1 LLIIQELKATNETL
15 RALQVQLEKAYT
27 QNSSGPS
34 NSTLTAILETKDAR
48 IATLEKEVALL
59 EQELDRIRE
68 SAGMGGTVRETLMR
82 GTSPI
87 PLMDMMMMDHS
98 AATATSSLPKH
109 DFSYKRQVSF
119 LKKLNKLVSWVVT

>member
-1 LLIIQELKATNETL
+1 M
-15 RALQVQLEKAYT
+15 QLEKAYN

-48 IATLEKEVALL
+48 IVTLEKEVALL

-68 SAGMGGTVRETLMR
+68 TAGTGGTVRETLMR

-87 PLMDMMMMDHS
+87 PLMDLMMDHS
-98 AATATSSLPKH
+98 AATATTSLHKH

-119 LKKLNKLVSWVVT
+119 

>member
-1 LLIIQELKATNETL
+1 M
-15 RALQVQLEKAYT
+15 QLEKAYT

-34 NSTLTAILETKDAR
+34 NSTLKAILETKDAR

-68 SAGMGGTVRETLMR
+68 SAGTGGTVRETLMG

-87 PLMDMMMMDHS
+87 PLMDMMMDHS
-98 AATATSSLPKH
+98 AATAILPKH

-119 LKKLNKLVSWVVT
+119 FKKLKKLVSWVVT